1 MIPLLTEALVNSDGT
16 VGAELPVSLRDLLL
30 AAVAALPERTQQAL
44 RIAAAGGARLSHLLL
59 AAVTGLDDAALTAAL
74 RPAVDANVLVSDAD
88 GYAFRHQLIREAVLE
103 EMLPGE
109 RAQAHRA
116 FATALEAGLRDR
128 FAGRARKHPRGSG
141 RAALARRAG

>member
-1 MIPLLTEALVNSDGT
+1 M
-16 VGAELPVSLRDLLL
+16 RDLLL
-30 AAVAALPERTQQAL
+30 AAVKALPEPTQQAL

-74 RPAVDANVLVSDAD
+74 RPAAEANVLVSDSD

-116 FATALEAGLRDR
+116 FAAALEARLE
-128 FAGRARKHPRGSG
+128 AGSRAGPGRHPRGAG

>member
-1 MIPLLTEALVNSDGT
+1 V
-16 VGAELPVSLRDLLL
+16 R
-30 AAVAALPERTQQAL
+30 ERTQQAL
-44 RIAAAGGARLSHLLL
+44 RVAAAGGARLSHLLL

-74 RPAVDANVLVSDAD
+74 RPAVNANVLVSDSD

-116 FATALEAGLRDR
+116 FARALEDRLEAG
-128 FAGRARKHPRGSG
+128 S
-141 RAALARRAG
+141 RAGPAGTP